1 MPRKTA
7 VRTAAQA
14 RRWIE
19 ANGITI
25 EKWSAQQGLSKF
37 AVIDLLRGRRKGLR
51 GDGHR
56 AAIALGMKLDPK
68 DVEL

>member
-1 MPRKTA
+1 MPRKT

-25 EKWSAQQGLSKF
+25 AEWSEKNGFSKF
-37 AVIDLLRGRRKGLR
+37 AVIDLLRGRRKGKR
-51 GDGHR
+51 GDSHR
-56 AAIALGMKLDPK
+56 AAIALGMKRDPRELD
-68 DVEL
+68 L

>member
-1 MPRKTA
+1 MSRKTS

-14 RRWIE
+14 RKWIE

-25 EKWSAQQGLSKF
+25 AKWSEEHGFSKF
-37 AVIDLLRGRRKGLR
+37 AVVDLLRGRRKGLR
-51 GDGHR
+51 GDAHR
-56 AAIALGMKLDPK
+56 AAIALGMKPNPR